1 MRSMAT
7 TLTLAVLGLILSCT
21 SAIPDLGLIARVG
34 RSALPIGP
42 EKEREIGFGIA
53 ATVAGRYALVG
64 DEALTRYVNLV
75 GRSVALQ
82 STRRG
87 EIPFVFG
94 VVDTDEVNAFA
105 APGGYV
111 LLTRGALARMD
122 SEAELAGVLA
132 HEIAHVDETHVLDEI
147 RRSSVLADA
156 RDEAQLTG
164 FIMDRLAE
172 AGGSLLF
179 TGLSREDELEAD
191 SLGAIYAAAS
201 GYRPDGLLRFLE
213 RLDEEAAA
221 DSSLREWT
229 ATHPSESDRVEAL
242 RRQFAASDL
251 DLTSGRDLPERFRA
265 AVHSTDPG
273 PAEAERT
280 GTPRPRPDKQGPRR
294 P

>member
-1 MRSMAT
+1 
-7 TLTLAVLGLILSCT
+7 
-21 SAIPDLGLIARVG
+21 
-34 RSALPIGP
+34 
-42 EKEREIGFGIA
+42 
-53 ATVAGRYALVG
+53 VG